1 MSNLDPTLMGE
12 SAAILTSCCWTFGSI
27 VFTSAGRRIG
37 SFSVNAYRI
46 VMAIGLLVCAHVIL
60 LGAALPAAN
69 GAQWFWMGLSG
80 IVGLGIGDFALF
92 AAYVTIGPRRSVLVM
107 AAAPIFASLGAYV
120 FLGETFSSLSILGIA
135 VTLTGIILVLL
146 GREEKTE
153 DVFAAKKRRMRG
165 LLFAVIAALGQ
176 GFGVVLSKKGM
187 YVDVSVAMNP
197 VSAALIRV
205 MLGALFVWV
214 TAIFV
219 GRLPHLHNAV
229 KNKEGMKYTA
239 AGAFIGPFVGM
250 TLSMVAVAYT
260 EAGIAQTLM
269 SLMPVMIIPLVW
281 VVYKERTNWRGI
293 LGAVIAVIGVALLF
307 LT

>member
-1 MSNLDPTLMGE
+1 MGE

-27 VFTSAGRRIG
+27 VFTSAGRKIG

-46 VMAIGLLVCAHVIL
+46 VMAIGLLMCAHVVL
-60 LGAALPAAN
+60 LGAILPAAT

-107 AAAPIFASLGAYV
+107 AAAPVFASVGAYA
-120 FLGETFSSLSILGIA
+120 FLGETFSALSIIGVAI
-135 VTLTGIILVLL
+135 TLTGIILVLL
-146 GREEKTE
+146 GREESE
-153 DVFAAKKRRMRG
+153 DRVAANKRRKQG
-165 LLFAVIAALGQ
+165 LLFALVAALGQ

-187 YVDVSVAMNP
+187 YVDASVVMNP
-197 VSAALIRV
+197 VSAALIRA

-214 TAIFV
+214 CAVFV
-219 GRLPHLHNAV
+219 GRLPELHNAV
-229 KNKEGMKYTA
+229 RDKDGMKFTA

-269 SLMPVMIIPLVW
+269 SLMPVIIIPVVW
-281 VVYKERTNWRGI
+281 VAYREKTNWRGI

-307 LT
+307 LV